1 MPRATDE
8 AVGGLSAGALATLAF
23 WFWRDGSA
31 RWASSLPGHALG
43 VLGFALMLWAGF
55 GYTARKR
62 QASPGAMSMQASM
75 RLHIVAGLLGPYLV
89 ILHSGLAFRG
99 LAGVLTL
106 LMVLVVASGV
116 VGRAVVAALPAHVA
130 LADPVRAALLDAE
143 LARLE
148 TREAELARRGGVD
161 PEGEAAAGLAA
172 AREDVRREIAAVR
185 HEQALRRA
193 EWMQVGGAAVARRA
207 VSVWWLLHV
216 PLSAALWVLALVH
229 IVATLYFVTL
239 SA

>member
-1 MPRATDE
+1 MPRLTDE
-8 AVGGLSAGALATLAF
+8 AVGGLTAGALATLAF
-23 WFWRDGSA
+23 WFWRDGSV
-31 RWASSLPGHALG
+31 RWASTLPGH
-43 VLGFALMLWAGF
+43 VLGILGFVLMLWAGF

-62 QASPGAMSMQASM
+62 SVAPGAMSMQTAM
-75 RLHIVAGLLGPYLV
+75 QLHIVAGLLGPYLV
-89 ILHSGLAFRG
+89 ILHSGLAFHG

-116 VGRAVVAALPAHVA
+116 VGRALVAALPADVE

-148 TREAELARRGGVD
+148 TRQAQLARDGGD
-161 PEGEAAAGLAA
+161 EAARDA
-172 AREDVRREIAAVR
+172 VRREIASVR
-185 HEQALRRA
+185 HEQELRRA

-207 VSVWWLLHV
+207 VSIWWLLHV
-216 PLSAALWVLALVH
+216 PVSATLWVLALVH
-229 IVATLYFVTL
+229 VVATLYFVTL